1 MAKAVSKLVGISSTK
16 LRHVVDLV
24 RGEPVDEAIEML
36 RFMTTPAAT
45 NVRKTVQSAAANA
58 ENNDL
63 LDRDSLIIK
72 EIYADKGPSLKRFRP
87 KARGRVGAFDRPTS
101 HITVIVE
108 ERDEESQ

>member
-16 LRHVVDLV
+16 LRHVIDLV
-24 RGEPVDEAIEML
+24 RGAPVDAAIETL

-45 NVRKTVQSAAANA
+45 DVRKTVQSAAANA

-63 LDRDSLIIK
+63 QDRDSLIIK
-72 EIYADKGPSLKRFRP
+72 EIYANKGPQLKRFRP

-108 ERDEESQ
+108 APDEESQ

>member
-16 LRHVVDLV
+16 LRHVIDLV

-45 NVRKTVQSAAANA
+45 DVRKTVQSAAANA

-63 LDRDSLIIK
+63 QDRDSLVIT
-72 EIYADKGPSLKRFRP
+72 EIYANKGPSLKRFRP